1 MCVSQ
6 KTSIA
11 IVTETHLPFP
21 SFCSFFPPLLYSLLS
36 QWRGVL
42 LQQVLEGAGILFSF
56 SPPFLSGLPPS
67 LTEKFQGEFQ
77 EWNHE
82 GKSFTL
88 GFFRGSAGEMGE
100 GASFSDNPSIL
111 ANVSDSVLYTVI
123 TQHCILNYLVL
134 RVLSRLPDVYFEVCV
149 CI

>member
-1 MCVSQ
+1 M
-6 KTSIA
+6 
-11 IVTETHLPFP
+11 
-21 SFCSFFPPLLYSLLS
+21 
-36 QWRGVL
+36 
-42 LQQVLEGAGILFSF
+42 LQQVLEGAGTLFSF

-100 GASFSDNPSIL
+100 GASFSDKPSIL